1 MNTNHNRIKV
11 SDLETDDPGKI
22 LVTNEK
28 GELEFS
34 ATIPGKQDLQSV
46 LEAGNY
52 ATKNMWI
59 GNGDEG
65 MQIFVGAESEDAV
78 QLGSGGMAGLSRK
91 STFIGKNAGNGT
103 IQEMV
108 TALGYYAG
116 AGNQYPRAIILG
128 AAGATVYTTAPNQLA
143 IGTNDSYKTIRFNT
157 DVQTDLDLNFP
168 STSGTLVTSNNFKT
182 INGESILGTGN
193 IDLSKQDI
201 TTQIE
206 VSKSQSISS
215 DWYGKTVLFTTSCTI
230 TVPASLIESFIFNG
244 VTLLGVNVTWVI
256 TAPHT
261 WLFGT
266 PSVTTE
272 KQIFTFTKRGNSN
285 SVLLLGV

>member
-1 MNTNHNRIKV
+1 METTNHNRIKV
-11 SDLETDDPGKI
+11 SDLETGAPNKTLI
-22 LVTNEK
+22 TNQK

-34 ATIPGKQDLQSV
+34 IASKQDLQSV
-46 LEAGNY
+46 LETGNS

-59 GNGDEG
+59 GNEG
-65 MQIFVGAESEDAV
+65 KQIFVGAESEDAV
-78 QLGSGGMAGLSRK
+78 QVGSGGMAGLSRK

-116 AGNQYPRAIILG
+116 AGNQHPRAIILG
-128 AAGATVYTTAPNQLA
+128 ASGGTVYTTAPNQLA

-157 DVQTDLDLNFP
+157 DVPTDLNLNFP

-182 INGESILGTGN
+182 INGESIVGTGN
-193 IDLSKQDI
+193 IDLSKKQDI
-201 TTQIE
+201 ANQVE
-206 VSKSQSISS
+206 VSTSQAIPS
-215 DWYGKTVLFTTSCTI
+215 DWHGKTVLFTTNCTI
-230 TVPASLIESFIFNG
+230 TVPASLLESFIFNG
-244 VTLLGVNVTWVI
+244 ITLPGVNVTWAI
-256 TAPHT
+256 TTPHT

-266 PSVTTE
+266 PSVTAE
-272 KQIFTFTKRGNSN
+272 KQIFTFTKRGNTN